1 MAVYTKVSGDEI
13 TEFLKSYHI
22 GDFISLHEIAEGI
35 ENTNYL
41 LKTQNGNFI
50 LTLYE
55 KRVNVDELPF
65 FMNLTSHLSES
76 GLPVPKAIP
85 NKHGNPLSDLCERKA
100 AIIEFLQGRDLKIL
114 TDNTCFQAGEMLAK
128 LHLKGLNFDQQR
140 TNSMG
145 QHTWQDLYEQ
155 CDADETRAFNS
166 LVPDMVQGE
175 LKHLQ
180 TAWPNH
186 LPKGIVH
193 ADFFPDNVFFDEDT
207 TLSGVIDFYF
217 ACTDILAY
225 DLAIA
230 INAWCFED
238 FTQMN
243 TKKANAMIAGYQSIR
258 PLSDEEKAT
267 MPTLLRG
274 GAMRFLL
281 SRLYDWVNTPAD
293 ALVQRKGPTEYI
305 QKLQFHRSNPTVKD
319 YGLHL

>member
-1 MAVYTKVSGDEI
+1 MAVYTKVSNDEI
-13 TEFLKSYHI
+13 ITFLQSYYI

-41 LKTQNGNFI
+41 LKTQNGQFI

-65 FMNLTSHLSES
+65 FMDLIDHLSNQ

-85 NKHGNPLSDLCERKA
+85 NKNGTPLSDLCGRKA
-100 AIIEFLQGRDLKIL
+100 AIIEFLHGRDLKIL
-114 TDNTCFQAGEMLAK
+114 TYDACFQAGVALAK
-128 LHLKGLNFDQQR
+128 LHLKGLDFDQQR
-140 TNSMG
+140 PNSMG
-145 QHTWQDLYEQ
+145 QHTWQALYEQ
-155 CDADETRAFNS
+155 CDAEETRAFNS

-180 TAWPNH
+180 SAFPNH
-186 LPKGIVH
+186 LPKGIIH
-193 ADFFPDNVFFDEDT
+193 ADFFPDNVFFDEDNQ
-207 TLSGVIDFYF
+207 LSGVIDFYF

-243 TKKANAMIAGYQSIR
+243 TAKANQMIAGYQSIR
-258 PLSDEEKAT
+258 PLSDDEKNAL
-267 MPTLLRG
+267 PTLLRG
-274 GAMRFLL
+274 GAIRFLL

-305 QKLQFHRSNPTVKD
+305 QKLQFHRSNPTIAD
-319 YGLHL
+319 YGLQL